1 MYHCL
6 TWLEIVDL
14 KMILFW
20 NKTCAHKNSNVNG
33 SNILWILISHY
44 FLSGFLVWWVFSQ
57 LKMSLMSEF
66 PSTIFLQEI
75 RDIIATEGKKE
86 DNENMDSLVVII
98 YGTPDGFDFSLIPE
112 VLNNVNAP
120 DLRGK
125 PKLLYVI
132 GNYDKNEYIYST
144 CCMMILL

>member
-1 MYHCL
+1 
-6 TWLEIVDL
+6 
-14 KMILFW
+14 
-20 NKTCAHKNSNVNG
+20 
-33 SNILWILISHY
+33 
-44 FLSGFLVWWVFSQ
+44 
-57 LKMSLMSEF
+57 MSEF

>member
-6 TWLEIVDL
+6 TWLEMVDI

-44 FLSGFLVWWVFSQ
+44 FLSGFGGYFHSWKWVWCLSFRA
-57 LKMSLMSEF
+57 LF
-66 PSTIFLQEI
+66 FLQEI